1 MSLFGSLTTA
11 ISGLNA
17 QSSALGFISENV
29 ANSQTTGF
37 KREDAN
43 FVNLVTSAT
52 ATHAEPGAVLARPN
66 YVNDQ
71 QGTLQQSQSPT
82 AMAISG
88 QGFFPVANATIAPTG
103 QPMFDSRQFFTRA
116 GDFTMNQSGYLVN
129 GSGYYLQGWS
139 VSSAGVP
146 DRTTVAPIQVS
157 EQTFTPVPTTL
168 MTLSANLPADATA
181 NPVSTQIKV
190 YDSLGR
196 QHSVNLTFTPGA
208 ANTWTA
214 AVNSPDDIAAAAR
227 GTVQL
232 GFGGGAA
239 PPTPAGTLGDL
250 TAATG
255 SILPTATTGAGNP
268 ATLTFT
274 SDFGQ
279 GPQTITL
286 NLGTFGQSNGLTQFA
301 GTTFNLRSLV
311 QDGVPEGAYS
321 GLAIRDNGDVTV
333 NYDNGRSRVVAR
345 VPLVAF
351 NAPNQLQRLDGQAFM
366 ATAASGL
373 PKVTDA
379 NSNGT
384 GKLSIG
390 SLESSNVDIATE
402 FSKLIVAQRAYSANT
417 KIVTTT
423 DQMLQDTINMSR

>member
-11 ISGLNA
+11 ISGLTA
-17 QSSALGFISENV
+17 QSSALGFISDNV

-43 FVNLVTSAT
+43 FVNLITTAN
-52 ATHAEPGAVLARPN
+52 ATHAEPGAVLARPS

-71 QGTLQQSQSPT
+71 QGTLQQSQNPT
-82 AMAISG
+82 ALAVSG
-88 QGFFPVANATIAPTG
+88 QGFFAVANASVGANGLPN
-103 QPMFDSRQFFTRA
+103 FDSQQYFTRD

-129 GSGYYLQGWS
+129 GAGYYLQGWS
-139 VSSAGVP
+139 VAAGVP
-146 DRTTVAPIQVS
+146 DRTRIAPIQVS
-157 EQTFTPVPTTL
+157 EQTFTPVPTSV
-168 MTLSANLPADATA
+168 MTLSANLPADATT
-181 NPVSTQIKV
+181 NPVSTQVQV

-196 QHSVNLTFTPGA
+196 EHTVNLTFTPGA
-208 ANTWTA
+208 ANAWNV
-214 AVNSPDDIAAAAR
+214 AVNSPDDTAAAAR

-232 GFGGGAA
+232 DFGTGA
-239 PPTPAGTLGDL
+239 TPAVAAGTIGDL
-250 TAATG
+250 AAATG
-255 SILPTATTGAGNP
+255 TIVPTATTGAGNP
-268 ATLTFT
+268 ATFTFT

-301 GTTFNLRSLV
+301 GTTFNLRNLV
-311 QDGVPEGAYS
+311 QDGVPQGAYNGVTVS
-321 GLAIRDNGDVTV
+321 ANGDVSV
-333 NYDNGRSRVVAR
+333 NYDNGQSRVIAR
-345 VPLVAF
+345 VPLVTF
-351 NAPNQLQRLDGQAFM
+351 NAPDQLQRLDGQAFQ
-366 ATAASGL
+366 ATDASGL
-373 PKVTDA
+373 PQITDA
-379 NSNGT
+379 NSNGS
-384 GKLSIG
+384 GKLSVG